1 MYRRAYQGWVKHLDF
16 IILDVLCLQ
25 AAFAAAYM
33 LRHGLRSPYEDLI
46 YRNISLILILID
58 VLVLLGANSFK
69 NVLKRGNLR
78 ELKHSVRHAV
88 LVVVTASFYLFATQT
103 GGSYSRLTFFYMG
116 GLYALFTFI
125 ARIIWKNRMRSAI
138 RSREREKS
146 MLVVTTRERA
156 ESLLENLQ
164 SDDLRSF
171 SVTGVICIDR
181 DCRGEIIGGVP
192 VAALLFDKL
201 RLPGKKV
208 ACLVSGG
215 NIDVNILS
223 RVINRG
229 LLTSG
234 RLSDLTI
241 AMHDKPGEL
250 KRVSAIIA
258 DLGANVIKV
267 RHNLSVENMEINS
280 CFLHIS
286 METKNRQHLLD
297 IEHALQEAGYVIQK

>member
-1 MYRRAYQGWVKHLDF
+1 MD
-16 IILDVLCLQ
+16 DVVTVSDDET
-25 AAFAAAYM
+25 AAA
-33 LRHGLRSPYEDLI
+33 
-46 YRNISLILILID
+46 ILALMERQK
-58 VLVLLGANSFK
+58 LVAEGA
-69 NVLKRGNLR
+69 G
-78 ELKHSVRHAV
+78 A
-88 LVVVTASFYLFATQT
+88 
-103 GGSYSRLTFFYMG
+103 
-116 GLYALFTFI
+116 
-125 ARIIWKNRMRSAI
+125 
-138 RSREREKS
+138 
-146 MLVVTTRERA
+146 
-156 ESLLENLQ
+156 
-164 SDDLRSF
+164 
-171 SVTGVICIDR
+171 
-181 DCRGEIIGGVP
+181 VP

-201 RLPGKKV
+201 HLPGKKV

-241 AMHDKPGEL
+241 AMRDKPGEL

-258 DLGANVIKV
+258 DQGANVIKV

-297 IEHALQEAGYVIQK
+297 IEHALQEAGYTIQKQAVNSASCR